1 MLDYRARDEY
11 RNLQIIKR
19 TIMRIKINERTLIN
33 VLLQQKLPEFNTIK
47 QINDIKGNKFILFAR
62 NKKFQRK

>member
-1 MLDYRARDEY
+1 
-11 RNLQIIKR
+11 
-19 TIMRIKINERTLIN
+19 MRIKINERTLIN

-47 QINDIKGNKFILFAR
+47 RINDIKGNKFILQAR

>member
-1 MLDYRARDEY
+1 
-11 RNLQIIKR
+11 
-19 TIMRIKINERTLIN
+19 MRIKINERIN

-47 QINDIKGNKFILFAR
+47 RINDIKGNKFILFTR